1 MLHGENMSN
10 LIIKKK
16 YIDSMEGLQ
25 KTHFLNTNAVR
36 TNKSLGDL
44 TGMNGLG
51 FHIIEVQPGRES
63 TEYHFHH
70 FEDEC
75 VYILSGDAT
84 VTIGGVD
91 HSVSAGDFIGHP
103 AGTEAHTMK
112 NTGQSL
118 LVCIVAGQ
126 RLAHD
131 VADYPNLN
139 KRIFR
144 NNGINNLANINELEI
159 VSVGK
164 KSIL

>member
-1 MLHGENMSN
+1 MSN
-10 LIIKKK
+10 LIIKKE
-16 YIDSMEGLQ
+16 YIDSMDGLK
-25 KTHFLNTNAVR
+25 KTHFLNANAVR
-36 TNKSLGDL
+36 INKSLGDL

-51 FHIIEVQPGRES
+51 FHIIEVQPGNES
-63 TEYHFHH
+63 TEYHYHH

-75 VYILSGDAT
+75 VYILSGEAT
-84 VTIGGVD
+84 VTIGGEGY
-91 HSVSAGDFIGHP
+91 SVSTGDFIGHP

-112 NTGQSL
+112 NTGQDL

-126 RLAHD
+126 RLIHD

-144 NNGINNLANINELEI
+144 NNGTNDLVNINDIEA

-164 KSIL
+164 KA